1 MKFTKSLEQIAK
13 KMFSDFAMR
22 RSGHYLDW
30 RFLSAERRLQWM
42 NEVYDTYKECLK
54 NLKEDLSLDKLPT
67 PGVASYERGFVAG
80 QAHEAH
86 RLNERILLMEGMLE
100 AQLDK
105 FIEEEA
111 AKDVN

>member
-1 MKFTKSLEQIAK
+1 MKFTKTLEQIAK

-30 RFLSAERRLQWM
+30 RFLSAERKLAWM

-54 NLKEDLSLDKLPT
+54 NLREDLSIGKLPA
-67 PGVASYERGFVAG
+67 PGVGSYERGFVAG

-86 RLNERILLMEGMLE
+86 RLNERILLMEEMLQ
-100 AQLDK
+100 AQLAK